1 MHNLNVVKIS
11 GYPGRVTMSATPLG
25 TGKPGYHHGDLEVA
39 LVAEATA
46 LVRAHG
52 AEAVSLRQV
61 AQAVGVSP
69 SAAYGHFPDK
79 HALMSA
85 VAAQGMADL
94 DDRMVAGVTAI
105 PGEDD
110 RAAVERFWRAG
121 EEYVRFA
128 VEEPHLFR
136 HMFGPYCPAVQLA
149 SELAAQGV
157 DLAGME
163 HKAESVSY
171 QLLCSGLDDLEA
183 RGLLR
188 PGVRD
193 GLDVVIWATVHG
205 FACLVLDGLLPLDSR
220 GLLLS
225 SISRLAL
232 VDGVMDPRQLS
243 A

>member
-11 GYPGRVTMSATPLG
+11 GYPGSVTMSAPPLG
-25 TGKPGYHHGDLEVA
+25 SGKPGYHHGDLEVA
-39 LVAEATA
+39 LVTEATA
-46 LVRAHG
+46 LVRANG

-69 SAAYGHFPDK
+69 SALYAHFPDK
-79 HALMSA
+79 QALMTA
-85 VAAQGMADL
+85 VAAQGMVDL
-94 DDRMVAGVTAI
+94 DNRMVVGVTSI
-105 PGEDD
+105 TGGDD

-121 EEYVRFA
+121 QEYVRFA

-136 HMFGPYCPAVQLA
+136 HMFGPYCPAVRLA
-149 SELAAQGV
+149 AELAAQGA
-157 DLAGME
+157 DLTKLE

-188 PGVRD
+188 PGIRD
-193 GLDVVIWATVHG
+193 GLDLVMWATVHG

-220 GLLLS
+220 DLLLT

-232 VDGVMDPRQLS
+232 MDDVSDRR
-243 A
+243 